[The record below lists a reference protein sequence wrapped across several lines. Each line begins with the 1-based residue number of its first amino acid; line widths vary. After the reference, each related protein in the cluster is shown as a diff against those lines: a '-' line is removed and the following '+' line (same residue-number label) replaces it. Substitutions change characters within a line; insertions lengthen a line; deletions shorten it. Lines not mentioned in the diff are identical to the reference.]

1 MPTLNDLTP
10 EQAHDLAET
19 FHDLANAV
27 AEYRIANAVTL
38 THEQQFRLG
47 NLQSQFLNFM
57 NTFIVAG
64 LQNAQNQ
71 LAPVLASLGTQTKKA
86 LKALSKIQNFDKAL
100 EIATAAAVL
109 GASIF
114 SMDPAAI
121 KTGIQGLIDAITPP
135 LKADT
140 GN

>member
-19 FHDLANAV
+19 FHGLANAL
-27 AEYRIANAVTL
+27 AQYRITNAVTL
-38 THEQQFRLG
+38 TNEEQFRLG

-71 LAPVLASLGTQTKKA
+71 LTPVLASLATQTKKA
-86 LKALSKIQNFDKAL
+86 DKALKSIQNFDKTL
-100 EIATAAAVL
+100 QIATAAAVL
-109 GASIF
+109 GASVF
-114 SMDPAAI
+114 SMDPTAI
-121 KTGIQGLIDAITPP
+121 KAGIQGLIETIVPPAKDAG
-135 LKADT
+135 K
-140 GN
+140 

>member
-19 FHDLANAV
+19 FHGLANAL
-27 AEYRIANAVTL
+27 AQYRITNAVTL
-38 THEQQFRLG
+38 TNEEQFRLG

-71 LAPVLASLGTQTKKA
+71 LAPVLASLATQTKKA
-86 LKALSKIQNFDKAL
+86 EKALKSIQNFDKTL
-100 EIATAAAVL
+100 QIATAAAVL
-109 GASIF
+109 GASVF
-114 SMDPAAI
+114 SMDTSAI
-121 KTGIQGLIDAITPP
+121 KAGIQGLIETVAPPAKDAG
-135 LKADT
+135 K
-140 GN
+140 

>member
-19 FHDLANAV
+19 FHGLANVLAQ
-27 AEYRIANAVTL
+27 YRIANAATL
-38 THEQQFRLG
+38 TNEEQFKLG
-47 NLQSQFLNFM
+47 NVQSQFLIYF

-71 LAPVLASLGTQTKKA
+71 LTPVLASLATQTQKAQKA
-86 LKALSKIQNFDKAL
+86 LKNIEDFDKAL
-100 EIATAAAVL
+100 QIVTAAAVL

-121 KTGIQGLIDAITPP
+121 KTGVQGLIEAIAPP
-135 LKADT
+135 AKGTDK
-140 GN
+140 